1 MKVLGLEDI
10 ICQPSA
16 TAKTNLHMGHPSGW
30 PFAYANSTHLLKGRK
45 SIHLSI
51 FEFHADY
58 RDRTISLF
66 SSPLVRLLPPSSAA
80 GRIHHC

>member
-51 FEFHADY
+51 FEDMCA
-58 RDRTISLF
+58 
-66 SSPLVRLLPPSSAA
+66 LLGPSNPAPSSAKRRLRLRRCHA
-80 GRIHHC
+80 GVRRC